1 MSYFDMNK
9 GAYVRTGLLNE
20 RSITKPIEYVTKEE
34 LKEEVILAQNA
45 RSKMTDKIGQ
55 NAEYIEDLYNRHD
68 TMRGDLND
76 LINYVDYLKRYISE
90 QESAPK
96 VGKRRRRVTILQG

>member
-9 GAYVRTGLLNE
+9 ETYVRTGLRNE
-20 RSITKPIEYVTKEE
+20 RPILKPIEYVTKEE
-34 LKEEVILAQNA
+34 FKEEVILAQTA

-55 NAEYIEDLYNRHD
+55 NAECIEDLYNRHD

-96 VGKRRRRVTILQG
+96 VEKRRRRVTILQG